1 MCVDIVNISEWPTQ
15 MSQAIKKAFRRLR
28 AALSKIKR
36 RCIAAVKALRPEVCP
51 LPIVTLGKDER
62 ASSPDEQ
69 DVDLSEWLEWDSSEV
84 SSHEADEAVPGKSS
98 VSSEGPG
105 CDSDSSWSDDDG
117 DDNGDDNSEN
127 AQLWESFCSDDPY
140 NPLSFSS
147 VVTSQA
153 TCPPEGCTAKA
164 GGTQV
169 ECLCDEEQRCPL
181 QEEMP
186 TTGHKKVTF
195 SEKVE
200 VRPLV
205 AWAFASR
212 VARDGSCWLQMARD
226 RDRFRRRV
234 EAASDVIGPV
244 LLPQHRAAVWERL
257 GRGSSTSSRH
267 QYREDSE

>member
-15 MSQAIKKAFRRLR
+15 MFQAIKKAFRRLR

-51 LPIVTLGKDER
+51 LPIVTLGKDES

-69 DVDLSEWLEWDSSEV
+69 DVDLSEWLEWDSCEV
-84 SSHEADEAVPGKSS
+84 SSDEAHESVPGKSS

-117 DDNGDDNSEN
+117 DDNSEN
-127 AQLWESFCSDDPY
+127 AQLWESFRTDDPY

-153 TCPPEGCTAKA
+153 TCTPKA

-169 ECLCDEEQRCPL
+169 ERLCDEEQRRPL

-186 TTGHKKVTF
+186 TTGRKKVTF
-195 SEKVE
+195 SEKVK

-267 QYREDSE
+267 QYREDSENRHP